1 MFIVLFW
8 AVLYVRIWQLEWLR
22 IIVDNQHDSI
32 DSVRLVWMISVSA
45 ISPTLSPVGVRASR
59 NSFKILV
66 WARVIAAFS
75 ALLGSSACACLIY
88 RQGIHQLDILQQEMI
103 IGSDFIPTFARA
115 KILPSNAFFRSL
127 CSRRSIM
134 YVNSFFVFF
143 FNFLFLERTGEGR
156 GGGEWRSWKNVRK
169 WRGEREREKDQLEH
183 MRSRL
188 HPIMT
193 AFFIYYCERSGVN
206 GFLDGA
212 DLTDQF
218 HWQKLMRRKI

>member
-1 MFIVLFW
+1 MRWLIHHFEDSHHFPLGFQQLQIFFFVWERQFRISPTQLTLNLKWLHLEGSKKKRKRKLNSLLQVDVGKKNHFLKVVSVVFIVLFW

-22 IIVDNQHDSI
+22 IIVDNQHDSF

-103 IGSDFIPTFARA
+103 IGVISFR
-115 KILPSNAFFRSL
+115 RSL
-127 CSRRSIM
+127 
-134 YVNSFFVFF
+134 
-143 FNFLFLERTGEGR
+143 ERKSCQVTR
-156 GGGEWRSWKNVRK
+156 FSVHYARVA
-169 WRGEREREKDQLEH
+169 
-183 MRSRL
+183 RL
-188 HPIMT
+188 CT
-193 AFFIYYCERSGVN
+193 
-206 GFLDGA
+206 
-212 DLTDQF
+212 
-218 HWQKLMRRKI
+218 